1 VPAPASAAKLLRGD
15 GPSPAASGWIR
26 LSARCSR
33 RTSCPTRIPA
43 SPAARALLAEF
54 GFDRGSGATPQEII
68 KALQKACDKQVAT
81 LCALGVKPLELA
93 G

>member
-1 VPAPASAAKLLRGD
+1 VPATASAAKLLRGD

-81 LCALGVKPLELA
+81 LCALGVKPLEL
-93 G
+93 GG